1 MDTIILIPAYMP
13 DETLVGLA
21 RELRENQFHIL
32 IVNDGSGEAYAPIF
46 ERVSEYAE
54 VIGYE
59 KNCGKG
65 YALKYGMQY
74 IRNEHED
81 FRYFVT
87 ADADG
92 QHAIKDIIRV
102 SEKIHATGGIVL
114 GSRAF
119 TGKIPLKSRMG
130 NDLSRFTYAIASS
143 LYLQDN
149 QTGLR
154 GFEVSYCDWLC
165 SIGGKHYD
173 YEINMLMYA
182 AKRNIPIHE
191 IPIRT
196 IYSNGNKGSHFRPF
210 ADTVRLQAKILTA
223 SIPSLIAFACMIA
236 AIFFL
241 RHYLPQWGVH
251 FPKEA
256 AQVVLTKNVIRDISV
271 FSGGV
276 LGIVVSFVLNTCTYA
291 TRAGVPFRLS
301 WRKLLVS
308 AIRVGAYQMLL
319 RLLCGL
325 LGLSFVP
332 ALIIT
337 IVASLVLE
345 FLLLK
350 LIFLLQNRNNTDPR
364 TRNL

>member
-1 MDTIILIPAYMP
+1 MMDTIILIPAYMP
-13 DETLVGLA
+13 DETLVGLVQK
-21 RELRENQFHIL
+21 LREHEFHIL
-32 IVNDGSGEAYAPIF
+32 VVNDGSGEAFDPIF
-46 ERVSEYAE
+46 KAVSENAE

-59 KNCGKG
+59 KNRGKG

-92 QHAIKDIIRV
+92 QHAIADIVRV
-102 SEKIHATGGIVL
+102 SEKIHETGGIVL

-130 NDLSRFTYAIASS
+130 NNLSRFTYAIASS

-165 SIGGKHYD
+165 SIGGDHYD

-182 AKRNIPIHE
+182 AKRNILIHE

-196 IYSNGNKGSHFRPF
+196 IYSNGNKSSHFRAF
-210 ADTVRLQAKILTA
+210 TDTVRLQSKILTA
-223 SIPSLIAFACMIA
+223 SIPSLVAFACMIG
-236 AIFFL
+236 AIYFF
-241 RHYLPQWGVH
+241 RHYLPIWTDLFSG
-251 FPKEA
+251 
-256 AQVVLTKNVIRDISV
+256 NVIRDMSIV
-271 FSGGV
+271 NGGL
-276 LGIVVSFVLNTCTYA
+276 LGIIVSFVLNTCTYA
-291 TRAGVPFRLS
+291 MRAGVPFRLS

-308 AIRVGAYQMLL
+308 LTRVGAYQLIL

-325 LGLSFVP
+325 LHFPFTPS
-332 ALIIT
+332 LIVT
-337 IVASLVLE
+337 IILCLALE

-350 LIFLLQNRNNTDPR
+350 LIFILQNRNNTDPR

>member
-21 RELRENQFHIL
+21 RELREKQFHIL

-65 YALKYGMQY
+65 YALKYGMQH

-92 QHAIKDIIRV
+92 QHAIKDILRV
-102 SEKIHATGGIVL
+102 SEKIHETGGIVL

-165 SIGGKHYD
+165 SIGGDHYD
-173 YEINMLMYA
+173 YEINMLMHA
-182 AKRNIPIHE
+182 GKRNIPIHE

-196 IYSNGNKGSHFRPF
+196 IYSNGNKGSHFRPV
-210 ADTVRLQAKILTA
+210 ADTLRLQAKILIA
-223 SIPSLIAFACMIA
+223 SIPSLAAFVCMLA

-241 RHYLPQWGVH
+241 RHYLPLW
-251 FPKEA
+251 
-256 AQVVLTKNVIRDISV
+256 TDV
-271 FSGGV
+271 FSPNAVRDVAVVDGGV
-276 LGIVVSFVLNTCTYA
+276 FGILVSFLLNTCTYA
-291 TRAGVPFRLS
+291 MRAGVPFRLS

-308 AIRVGAYQMLL
+308 VIRVGAYQLLL

-325 LGLSFVP
+325 LHFPFVP
-332 ALIIT
+332 
-337 IVASLVLE
+337 SLVLTILLVLVVE

>member
-13 DETLVGLA
+13 DETLVGLV
-21 RELRENQFHIL
+21 RELQGNQFHVL
-32 IVNDGSGEAYAPIF
+32 VVNDGSGEDFAPLF
-46 ERVSEYAE
+46 AQVSRYAE

-59 KNCGKG
+59 KNHGKG

-81 FRYFVT
+81 FRFFIT

-92 QHAIKDIIRV
+92 QHAIRDIIRV
-102 SEKIHATGGIVL
+102 SEKIHETGGIVL

-143 LYLQDN
+143 LFLQDN

-165 SIGGKHYD
+165 SIGGDHYD

-182 AKRNIPIHE
+182 GKRNIPIHE

-196 IYSNGNKGSHFRPF
+196 IYSNGNKGSHFRPV
-210 ADTVRLQAKILTA
+210 ADTLRLQAKILIA
-223 SIPSLIAFACMIA
+223 SIPSLIAFACMLA

-241 RHYLPQWGVH
+241 RHYLPQWTD
-251 FPKEA
+251 
-256 AQVVLTKNVIRDISV
+256 VLSKDAIRDISV
-271 FSGGV
+271 IDGGIV
-276 LGIVVSFVLNTCTYA
+276 GIVVSFVLNTCTYA
-291 TRAGVPFRLS
+291 MRAGVPFRLS

-308 AIRVGAYQMLL
+308 VIRVGAYQLFL

-325 LGLSFVP
+325 LGFPIVP
-332 ALIIT
+332 SLIVT
-337 IVASLVLE
+337 ILVSLVLE
-345 FLLLK
+345 FLVLK
-350 LIFLLQNRNNTDPR
+350 LIFILQNRNNTDPR